1 MLPQNC
7 DCGPTHVQVG
17 AHREPPGACTGH
29 WPSTVVPV
37 LKQPGMRWTLKE
49 VARLGLLI
57 SLVAEMAATA
67 VGGRDAVPGDGLGRG
82 LGDQVPVSLELIPVA
97 AARPSAFQPEHLDS
111 NYQPNLS
118 VNYYKIQLCTWS
130 SVQFSCSVT
139 SNSLK
144 PHEPQH
150 ARLPCPSPTPGVYS
164 NSCPLSR

>member
-17 AHREPPGACTGH
+17 AH

-67 VGGRDAVPGDGLGRG
+67 VGGRDAVPGDGLG
-82 LGDQVPVSLELIPVA
+82 
-97 AARPSAFQPEHLDS
+97 
-111 NYQPNLS
+111 
-118 VNYYKIQLCTWS
+118 
-130 SVQFSCSVT
+130 
-139 SNSLK
+139 
-144 PHEPQH
+144 
-150 ARLPCPSPTPGVYS
+150 
-164 NSCPLSR
+164 